1 MTTKPTKTQKEEA
14 PSIDVASTAPAKAT
28 AKGLPAVR
36 LLKMADELAN
46 FAVHVPTHG
55 VSDSFVIGARLRDMS
70 IELRA
75 LAEEV

>member
-1 MTTKPTKTQKEEA
+1 MTTSKSTKGQKEETSEA
-14 PSIDVASTAPAKAT
+14 VATPAPAKA
-28 AKGLPAVR
+28 LPASER
-36 LLKMADELAN
+36 LTKMADELAN

-55 VSDSFVIGARLRDMS
+55 VSDSFAIGARLRDIS